1 MNRSLLIATVIFIA
15 AVAWV
20 MSGQVGQSGGAS
32 APAGAD
38 APAQAATPEPQP
50 MQVRVMVSNAVER
63 KESVVLQG
71 RAEPSRTVA
80 LKAELRGRVIELPI
94 SKGARV
100 KAGDVLLRFDPEDR
114 PAGLAQARAAVD
126 QRRLEFE
133 AAQALNR
140 RGHAADVQLA
150 TAKAQYDAALALL
163 ARAEVEIANLVIRA
177 PFDGVVEK
185 RDAELG
191 DFLDLGKPAA
201 TMVSLDPLRV
211 TGYAAERSLP
221 GLRLGESASVRFLD
235 GTSAP
240 ARISFIASTAEPE
253 TRTFRVEV
261 DVVNADYRLAGG
273 LTAQIALPLPARRAH
288 FLPSSA
294 LSLADDGAVGLKTAE
309 DGDVAAFRPVEI
321 LGMTADG
328 VWVTGLPER
337 ARVIVVG
344 HEFVSAGARVRTV
357 EVPLLAPP
365 TGG

>member
-20 MSGQVGQSGGAS
+20 LSGQVAQRGGES
-32 APAGAD
+32 AAAPPPAA
-38 APAQAATPEPQP
+38 PEPPP
-50 MQVRVMVSNAVER
+50 MQVRVVVSKATER
-63 KESVVLQG
+63 TDAVVLQG
-71 RAEPSRTVA
+71 RAEPSRAVA
-80 LKAELRGRVIELPI
+80 LKAELRGRVIDLPVA
-94 SKGARV
+94 KGARV
-100 KAGDVLLRFDPEDR
+100 KAGDILLRFDPEDR

-140 RGHAADVQLA
+140 RGHATDVQLA

-191 DFLDLGKPAA
+191 DFLDLGKPAV
-201 TMVSLDPLRV
+201 TVVSLDPLRV

-221 GLRLGESASVRFLD
+221 GLRLGGPAQARFLD
-235 GTSAP
+235 GGALP
-240 ARISFIASTAEPE
+240 ARVSFVASTAEPE

-261 DVVNADYRLAGG
+261 DVANPDHRLAGG

-294 LSLADDGAVGLKTAE
+294 LSLADDGTVGLKTAE

-321 LGMTADG
+321 LGMTAGG
-328 VWVTGLPER
+328 VWVTGLPDA

-357 EVPLLAPP
+357 EVPALTPPALTPP

>member
-1 MNRSLLIATVIFIA
+1 MNRSLLIATAIFIA
-15 AVAWV
+15 AVVWV
-20 MSGQVGQSGGAS
+20 LSGQVAQRGGETAA
-32 APAGAD
+32 APPTA
-38 APAQAATPEPQP
+38 APPEQPP
-50 MQVRVMVSNAVER
+50 MQVRVVISKATER
-63 KESVVLQG
+63 ADAVVLQG
-71 RAEPSRTVA
+71 RAEPSRAVA
-80 LKAELRGRVIELPI
+80 LKAELRGRVIDLPVA
-94 SKGARV
+94 KGARV
-100 KAGDVLLRFDPEDR
+100 KAGDILLRFDPEDR

-133 AAQALNR
+133 AAQSLNR
-140 RGHAADVQLA
+140 RGHATDVQLA

-191 DFLDLGKPAA
+191 DFLDLGKPAV
-201 TMVSLDPLRV
+201 TVVSLDPLRV

-221 GLRLGESASVRFLD
+221 GLRLGGPAQARFLD
-235 GTSAP
+235 GVNLP
-240 ARISFIASTAEPE
+240 ARVTFIASTAETE

-261 DVVNADYRLAGG
+261 DVANPDHRLAGG
-273 LTAQIALPLPARRAH
+273 LTAQIALPLPVRRAH

-294 LSLADDGAVGLKTAE
+294 LSLADDGTVGLKTAE
-309 DGDVAAFRPVEI
+309 DGDIAAFRPVEI
-321 LGMTADG
+321 LGMTAGG
-328 VWVTGLPER
+328 VWVTGLPDA

-357 EVPLLAPP
+357 EVPALTPP